1 MKPAPRSHSTALRPK
16 VFIAG
21 GGGIGRALALM
32 LRNEPSVMAE
42 VVIGDVSP
50 AAAQAAAEF
59 SAAGAPRVAAP
70 RAVPMP
76 AEGSDG
82 ALEAELEA
90 ADVLVDCL
98 PGSEAPRL
106 ARLARRH
113 GCHYLNLTEYVAETR
128 QVLEIAQGAETCFA
142 LQCGLAPGFVNIL
155 AHGLFQEACQTWG
168 VQKLERLRMRVGAL
182 TDHAVGPHFYGFTWS
197 TVGVATEYVHPGQAL
212 RGGRLVE
219 LPPLSERQALLLDGL
234 PLEEAVTSGGAADL
248 PQALAGYVQELDYKT
263 LRYPGHFAW
272 VEGLL
277 SRAPAGVD
285 RARWLLEQME
295 AAVPHC
301 EEDLIAIYADVEGR
315 DASGRLRALR
325 HGMFCTP
332 IEIEGQRLSAIQA
345 TTAAGVAEVL
355 RLILKRTLRGPLLQ
369 SQIPPADYLDGPF
382 IQWAFGAED

>member
-1 MKPAPRSHSTALRPK
+1 
-16 VFIAG
+16 
-21 GGGIGRALALM
+21 
-32 LRNEPSVMAE
+32 
-42 VVIGDVSP
+42 
-50 AAAQAAAEF
+50 
-59 SAAGAPRVAAP
+59 
-70 RAVPMP
+70 
-76 AEGSDG
+76 
-82 ALEAELEA
+82 
-90 ADVLVDCL
+90 
-98 PGSEAPRL
+98 
-106 ARLARRH
+106 
-113 GCHYLNLTEYVAETR
+113 
-128 QVLEIAQGAETCFA
+128 
-142 LQCGLAPGFVNIL
+142 
-155 AHGLFQEACQTWG
+155 
-168 VQKLERLRMRVGAL
+168 
-182 TDHAVGPHFYGFTWS
+182 
-197 TVGVATEYVHPGQAL
+197 VHPGQAL

-285 RARWLLEQME
+285 RASWLLEQME